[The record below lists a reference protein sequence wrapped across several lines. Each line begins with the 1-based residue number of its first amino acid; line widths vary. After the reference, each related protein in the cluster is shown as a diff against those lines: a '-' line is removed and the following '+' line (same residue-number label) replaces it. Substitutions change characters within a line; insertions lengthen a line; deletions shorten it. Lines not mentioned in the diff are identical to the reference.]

1 MTPRCV
7 GLVANPASGKD
18 VRRVTARASVFDNQ
32 EKSAMVRRCLV
43 GIRAFSSAPIRY
55 MPDPHHV
62 ARRAVDELRLDA
74 QALDIEIDAN
84 VGDTVRAASA
94 LRGAAAVIVLGG
106 DGTNRAFAKG
116 WLDAPLIALSTGTN
130 NAFPA
135 MQEATTA
142 GAAAGVL
149 AATRDLPLTGVAS
162 QAKAIHIDIDGE
174 SPDLALID
182 AVFTR
187 DRFVGARALDD
198 PSRIKAALLT
208 RADPAGVGMTSVGGF
223 ARPMSAAEDA
233 ALSVEFD
240 ANGTRSVYAALAP
253 GRFERIGISG
263 LRVVGFDDAIRW
275 TGPGVLAF
283 DGERER
289 TLRPGQTA
297 TLRAARDGPWV
308 VDVAKVLGFAVCRR
322 GLVNN

>member
-62 ARRAVDELRLDA
+62 ARRAVDELKVDA
-74 QALDIEIDAN
+74 EALDIEIDAH
-84 VGDTVRAASA
+84 VGDTIRAARA

-130 NAFPA
+130 NAFPT

-149 AATRDLPLTGVAS
+149 AATRDLPLAGVAS

-174 SPDLALID
+174 SPD
-182 AVFTR
+182 
-187 DRFVGARALDD
+187 
-198 PSRIKAALLT
+198 
-208 RADPAGVGMTSVGGF
+208 
-223 ARPMSAAEDA
+223 
-233 ALSVEFD
+233 
-240 ANGTRSVYAALAP
+240 
-253 GRFERIGISG
+253 SG
-263 LRVVGFDDAIRW
+263 
-275 TGPGVLAF
+275 PH
-283 DGERER
+283 
-289 TLRPGQTA
+289 
-297 TLRAARDGPWV
+297 
-308 VDVAKVLGFAVCRR
+308 RR
-322 GLVNN
+322 RLHA